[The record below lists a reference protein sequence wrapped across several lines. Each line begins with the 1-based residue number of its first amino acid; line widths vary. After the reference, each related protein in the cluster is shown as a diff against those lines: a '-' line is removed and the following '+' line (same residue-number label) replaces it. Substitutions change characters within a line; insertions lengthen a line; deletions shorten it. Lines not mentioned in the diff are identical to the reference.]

1 MAKANP
7 GIGRLLAAMRKM
19 VVEVNDQE
27 ICRRLEIL
35 QNSEK
40 EDLAPSLMKRLLE
53 APEDFDAREVQE
65 PYTQYVKHYLYMVKR
80 DSREKARQRDRGDTI
95 APARGRATSSSKAPG
110 SSRTPGQTTK
120 KSPKEKSAAA
130 KGRVA
135 KKTRA

>member
-53 APEDFDAREVQE
+53 SPGDFDAREVPE

-80 DSREKARQRDRGDTI
+80 DGREKARERSTD
-95 APARGRATSSSKAPG
+95 
-110 SSRTPGQTTK
+110 
-120 KSPKEKSAAA
+120 AAA
-130 KGRVA
+130 GATRK
-135 KKTRA
+135 KKTTRKKASARKS

>member
-53 APEDFDAREVQE
+53 DPEDFDAREVPE

-80 DSREKARQRDRGDTI
+80 DSREKARQRDSGETP
-95 APARGRATSSSKAPG
+95 APRRGRATASK
-110 SSRTPGQTTK
+110 K
-120 KSPKEKSAAA
+120 KSS
-130 KGRVA
+130 VA
-135 KKTRA
+135 KKASKKVSREKSGAGKGRAARKADA

>member
-7 GIGRLLAAMRKM
+7 GIGRLLTAMRKI

-40 EDLAPSLMKRLLE
+40 EDLPPSVVKRLLE
-53 APEDFDAREVQE
+53 APAEFDAREIPE

-80 DSREKARQRDRGDTI
+80 DSREKARQSDLQGEPDPAQKTGRQKKATPATGTGRP
-95 APARGRATSSSKAPG
+95 AARGKA
-110 SSRTPGQTTK
+110 R
-120 KSPKEKSAAA
+120 
-130 KGRVA
+130 
-135 KKTRA
+135 KKTADRSGRRT

>member
-19 VVEVNDQE
+19 VTEVNDQE

-40 EDLAPSLMKRLLE
+40 EDLAPSLIKRLLE
-53 APEDFDAREVQE
+53 APEDFDAREVTE

-80 DSREKARQRDRGDTI
+80 DSREKARVR
-95 APARGRATSSSKAPG
+95 ARGEEGESSKSSTKSRTSSASRPAATG
-110 SSRTPGQTTK
+110 SAK
-120 KSPKEKSAAA
+120 KIAREKSSSD
-130 KGRVA
+130 KIKPSR
-135 KKTRA
+135 KPTT

>member
-19 VVEVNDQE
+19 VTEVNDQE

-40 EDLAPSLMKRLLE
+40 EDLAPSLIKRLLE
-53 APEDFDAREVQE
+53 APEDFDAREVTE

-80 DSREKARQRDRGDTI
+80 DSREKARVR
-95 APARGRATSSSKAPG
+95 ARGEEGESSKSSTKSRTSTASRPAATGSAKKIAREKSSSDKIKP
-110 SSRTPGQTTK
+110 SRKPTT
-120 KSPKEKSAAA
+120 
-130 KGRVA
+130 
-135 KKTRA
+135 

>member
-40 EDLAPSLMKRLLE
+40 EDLAPSLIKRLLE
-53 APEDFDAREVQE
+53 APEDFDAREVSE

-80 DSREKARQRDRGDTI
+80 DSREKARQRDRGE
-95 APARGRATSSSKAPG
+95 PASPVRQKAANVAKSATRAAGGKPTKEKPVPGKGRA
-110 SSRTPGQTTK
+110 
-120 KSPKEKSAAA
+120 
-130 KGRVA
+130 A
-135 KKTRA
+135 KKATK